1 MAAAI
6 SSNPAPSKSV
16 TISSIDCPG
25 NSSAR
30 ACSLAASSSGRR
42 TAYSFAVLAGAGA
55 FFHRSSKG
63 LNFTSTPPYQTT
75 ATGYYRPRGPS
86 ISAQSKPRPIN
97 LPSSGNSPHIGG
109 APNSTDGA
117 GGGAGGWRRNLS
129 GVFEYSSRALG
140 LVWSTNRA
148 LSITLAVLTL
158 IAGVLP
164 AGVAYVGAQIV
175 DAVIHAADLH
185 HRAGTTYLNNV
196 VRYVALEALLVAATA
211 MAQRGISLAQSLL
224 RAQLGQRVNVMILEK
239 ALTLDLTQFEDS
251 EFYDKLTRARREAS
265 SRPLSLVM
273 RTFGLLQNA
282 ISLVSFGGLLVRF
295 SPWAVVLLIL
305 AGLPAFLAEAK
316 FSGEAFRLFRWR
328 APESRMQIYLESVLA
343 REDYAKE
350 VKLFELGPRFLDR
363 YRDIFTRLYREDRDL
378 TLRRDAWGFGLGLLG
393 TAALYGGYVWIAA
406 ETVLGAMTVGQMTMY
421 LMLFRQ
427 GQSAVSAAL
436 SAVSGLYEDN
446 LYLSNLFEYLE
457 QPVQGSSGTLTA
469 GPKPGDGIRFE
480 DVEFVYPDSTAP
492 ALSHIDLHVKPGE
505 SLALVGE
512 NGSGKTTMI
521 KLLTRLYRPTS
532 GRILLDGLDL
542 QEWDETVLRRRIGVI
557 FQDFARYQMLVGE
570 NIGAGDER
578 AFDDE
583 ARWRSAAMQGLAA
596 EFVEALPSGYRTQ
609 LGKWFKDGRELSGGQ
624 WQKIALARAFM
635 RNEADI
641 LVLDE
646 PTAAIDAAAEAE
658 VFEHF
663 RELTR
668 NRIAIVISHRFS
680 TVRMADQILV
690 LDEGRIVERGSHD
703 SLLAEDGRYAKLF
716 TLQARGY
723 R

>member
-1 MAAAI
+1 
-6 SSNPAPSKSV
+6 
-16 TISSIDCPG
+16 
-25 NSSAR
+25 
-30 ACSLAASSSGRR
+30 
-42 TAYSFAVLAGAGA
+42 LAG
-55 FFHRSSKG
+55 
-63 LNFTSTPPYQTT
+63 
-75 ATGYYRPRGPS
+75 
-86 ISAQSKPRPIN
+86 
-97 LPSSGNSPHIGG
+97 
-109 APNSTDGA
+109 
-117 GGGAGGWRRNLS
+117 
-129 GVFEYSSRALG
+129 VFAYSSRALT
-140 LVWSTNRA
+140 LVWSTNRT
-148 LSITLAVLTL
+148 LSIALALLTL
-158 IAGVLP
+158 LAGLLP
-164 AGVAYVGAQIV
+164 AGIAYVGAQIV
-175 DAVIHAADLH
+175 DAVIHAADI
-185 HRAGTTYLNNV
+185 HRRTGTTYLNDV
-196 VRYVALEALLVAATA
+196 VRYVALEALLVAVTA
-211 MAQRGISLAQSLL
+211 MAQRGMSLAQSLL

-273 RTFGLLQNA
+273 RTFALIQNA
-282 ISLVSFGGLLVRF
+282 ISLISFGGLLYRF
-295 SPWAVVLLIL
+295 SPWAVALLL
-305 AGLPAFLAEAK
+305 LGGLPAFLAEAK

-350 VKLFELGPRFLDR
+350 VKLFELGPRLLDR

-378 TLRRDAWGFGLGLLG
+378 ALRRDAWGFALGLLV
-393 TAALYGGYVWIAA
+393 TAVLYGGYVWIAA

-421 LMLFRQ
+421 LMLLRQ

-457 QPVQGSSGTLTA
+457 QPVGRGAGGDQKL

-480 DVEFVYPDSTAP
+480 DVEFVYPGATAP
-492 ALSHIDLHVKPGE
+492 ALSGIDLHVRPGE
-505 SLALVGE
+505 SLALVGQ
-512 NGSGKTTMI
+512 NGSGKTTLI
-521 KLLTRLYRPTS
+521 KLLTRLYEPTR

-542 QEWDETVLRRRIGVI
+542 REWDETTLRQRIGVI

-570 NIGAGDER
+570 NIGAGDVR

-583 ARWRSAAMQGLAA
+583 TRWRSAAAKGLAA
-596 EFVEALPSGYRTQ
+596 DFVEQLPGAYHAQ

-635 RNEADI
+635 RSEADI

-646 PTAAIDAAAEAE
+646 PTAAIDAGAEAE

-680 TVRMADQILV
+680 TVRMTDQILV
-690 LDEGRIVERGSHD
+690 LEEGRIVERGSHA
-703 SLLAEDGRYAKLF
+703 SLMAADGRYAKLF

>member
-1 MAAAI
+1 VSPAAA
-6 SSNPAPSKSV
+6 PA
-16 TISSIDCPG
+16 DQNG
-25 NSSAR
+25 LQR
-30 ACSLAASSSGRR
+30 SL
-42 TAYSFAVLAGAGA
+42 L
-55 FFHRSSKG
+55 
-63 LNFTSTPPYQTT
+63 
-75 ATGYYRPRGPS
+75 
-86 ISAQSKPRPIN
+86 
-97 LPSSGNSPHIGG
+97 
-109 APNSTDGA
+109 
-117 GGGAGGWRRNLS
+117 
-129 GVFEYSSRALG
+129 GVFAYSSRALK
-140 LVWSTNRA
+140 LVWTTNKA

-185 HRAGTTYLNNV
+185 RRTGATVLTEV
-196 VRYVALEALLVAATA
+196 VRYVALEALLVAAA
-211 MAQRGISLAQSLL
+211 SMAQRGISLAQSLL

-282 ISLVSFGGLLVRF
+282 VSLVSFGGLLIRF
-295 SPWAVVLLIL
+295 SPWAVVLLIV

-343 REDYAKE
+343 REDSAKE
-350 VKLFELGPRFLDR
+350 VKLFELGPRLLDR
-363 YRDIFTRLYREDRDL
+363 YREIFTRLYREDRDL
-378 TLRRDAWGFGLGLLG
+378 TLRRDGWGFGLGLVG
-393 TAALYGGYVWIAA
+393 TATLYGGYAWIAA

-427 GQSAVSAAL
+427 GQTAVSAAL
-436 SAVSGLYEDN
+436 SAISGLYEDN

-457 QPVQGSSGTLTA
+457 QPVGSSSGDVKR
-469 GPKPGDGIRFE
+469 GPSPGDGIRFE
-480 DVEFVYPDSTAP
+480 NVEFIYPGATTP
-492 ALSHIDLHVKPGE
+492 ALADIDLHVRPGE
-505 SLALVGE
+505 SLALVGQ
-512 NGSGKTTMI
+512 NGSGKTTLI
-521 KLLTRLYRPTS
+521 KLLTRLYQPTR

-542 QEWDETVLRRRIGVI
+542 KEWDESSLRQRIGVI

-570 NIGAGDER
+570 NIGAGDVR

-583 ARWRSAAMQGLAA
+583 ARWRSAAAQGLAA
-596 EFVEALPSGYRTQ
+596 EFVETLPAGYHTQ

-646 PTAAIDAAAEAE
+646 PTAAIDAGAEAE

-680 TVRMADQILV
+680 TVRMTDQILV
-690 LDEGRIVERGSHD
+690 LEEGRIVERGSHE
-703 SLLAEDGRYAKLF
+703 SLMAADGRYAKLF